1 MRVLHI
7 GKFHPPHP
15 GGIERCSTDLCVALC
30 TRGVS
35 TALLAHAEP
44 GRHRT
49 ERSDHDGIDVTLAA
63 CHGLALHTP
72 VSPGFPWLLHKT
84 IHRFNPDLLHLHVPN
99 PATFS
104 ALLTPAA
111 RKLPWVIHWH
121 ADIPLD
127 TRKRSLR
134 LAYRV
139 YRPWEQALLRR
150 ATAVIATSQPYLDSS
165 DALAPWRAKTTVI
178 PLGIAPVDV
187 GRPTHVECGS
197 RPAREARNTKASS
210 PTDPPSPRPSP
221 ASGRGGAQ
229 ASPQPSALSPR
240 LDRPQPSALSPWA
253 EWPPGKLRV
262 LAVGR
267 LSYFK
272 GFDVLLRALA
282 HVPDA
287 SLLLIGDGECRQSLQ
302 QLANELGIGARV
314 RFAGRIDMD
323 AAGEAAI
330 VAAYASADI
339 FCLPST
345 ERAES
350 FGLVLLE
357 AMRARLPVIASA
369 IPGSGVGFVVQDGQ
383 TGLMVAPGDARA
395 LAAALHRLAA
405 DPAERDRFGNAGA
418 ERWREHFTLDRITD
432 QVLRLYESILSPHAV
447 RVTTTPAG

>member
-15 GGIERCSTDLCVALC
+15 GGIERCSADLCAALSA
-30 TRGVS
+30 RGVG

-44 GRHRT
+44 GTHRT
-49 ERSDHDGIDVTLAA
+49 QRRDHDGIDVTLAA

-72 VSPGFPWLLHKT
+72 VSPGFPWLLQKT
-84 IHRFNPDLLHLHVPN
+84 IRRFKPDLLHLHVPN
-99 PATFS
+99 PAAFS
-104 ALLTPAA
+104 ALLIPAA
-111 RKLPWVIHWH
+111 RKLPWVVHWH

-134 LAYRV
+134 LAYRI
-139 YRPWEQALLRR
+139 YRPWEQALLSR
-150 ATAVIATSQPYLDSS
+150 ASSVIATSQPYLDSS
-165 DALAPWRAKTTVI
+165 EALKPWRAKTTVI
-178 PLGIAPVDV
+178 PLGIAAID
-187 GRPTHVECGS
+187 S
-197 RPAREARNTKASS
+197 
-210 PTDPPSPRPSP
+210 
-221 ASGRGGAQ
+221 
-229 ASPQPSALSPR
+229 ASPQPSALSP
-240 LDRPQPSALSPWA
+240 PA
-253 EWPPGKLRV
+253 WPPGKVRI

-282 HVPDA
+282 AVDDA
-287 SLLLIGDGECRQSLQ
+287 SLLLIGDGECRRPLE
-302 QLANELGIGARV
+302 QLANELGIDARV

-330 VAAYASADI
+330 GAAYASADI

-369 IPGSGVGFVVQDGQ
+369 IPGSGVGFVVQDGR
-383 TGLMVAPGDARA
+383 TGLLIAPGDARA
-395 LAAALHRLAA
+395 LTTALRRLAA
-405 DPAERDRFGNAGA
+405 DHAERDRFGSDG
-418 ERWREHFTLDRITD
+418 ERRWREHFTLDRITD
-432 QVLRLYESILSPHAV
+432 QVLRLYESTLEQRAA
-447 RVTTTPAG
+447 RATATPAG

>member
-15 GGIERCSTDLCVALC
+15 GGIERCSADLCAALSA
-30 TRGVS
+30 RGVG

-44 GRHRT
+44 GTHRT
-49 ERSDHDGIDVTLAA
+49 QRRDHDGIDVTLAA

-72 VSPGFPWLLHKT
+72 VSPGFPWLLQKT
-84 IHRFNPDLLHLHVPN
+84 IRRFKPDLLHLHVPN
-99 PATFS
+99 PAAFS
-104 ALLTPAA
+104 ALLIPAA
-111 RKLPWVIHWH
+111 RKLPWVVHWH

-134 LAYRV
+134 LAYRI
-139 YRPWEQALLRR
+139 YRPWEQALLSR
-150 ATAVIATSQPYLDSS
+150 ASSVIATSQPYLDSS
-165 DALAPWRAKTTVI
+165 EALKPWRAKTTVI
-178 PLGIAPVDV
+178 PLGIAAID
-187 GRPTHVECGS
+187 S
-197 RPAREARNTKASS
+197 
-210 PTDPPSPRPSP
+210 
-221 ASGRGGAQ
+221 
-229 ASPQPSALSPR
+229 ASPQPSALSP
-240 LDRPQPSALSPWA
+240 PA
-253 EWPPGKLRV
+253 WPPGKVRI

-282 HVPDA
+282 AVDDA
-287 SLLLIGDGECRQSLQ
+287 SLLLIGDGECRRPLE
-302 QLANELGIGARV
+302 QLANELGIDARV

-330 VAAYASADI
+330 GAAYASADI

-369 IPGSGVGFVVQDGQ
+369 IPGSGVGFVVQDGRS
-383 TGLMVAPGDARA
+383 GLLVAPGDAPA
-395 LAAALHRLAA
+395 LTTALRQLAA
-405 DPAERDRFGNAGA
+405 DHAERDRFGSDG
-418 ERWREHFTLDRITD
+418 ERRWREHFTLDRIAD
-432 QVLRLYESILSPHAV
+432 QVLRLYESTLEQRAA
-447 RVTTTPAG
+447 RATATPAG

>member
-15 GGIERCSTDLCVALC
+15 GGIERCSADLCAALSA
-30 TRGVS
+30 RGVG

-44 GRHRT
+44 GTHRT
-49 ERSDHDGIDVTLAA
+49 QRRDHDGIDVTLAA

-72 VSPGFPWLLHKT
+72 VSPGFPWLLQRT
-84 IHRFNPDLLHLHVPN
+84 IRRFKPDLLHLHVPN
-99 PATFS
+99 PAAFS
-104 ALLTPAA
+104 ALLIPAA
-111 RKLPWVIHWH
+111 RKLPWVVHWH

-134 LAYRV
+134 LAYRI

-150 ATAVIATSQPYLDSS
+150 ASSVIATSQPYLDSS
-165 DALAPWRAKTTVI
+165 EALKPWRAKTTVI
-178 PLGIAPVDV
+178 PLGIAAID
-187 GRPTHVECGS
+187 S
-197 RPAREARNTKASS
+197 
-210 PTDPPSPRPSP
+210 
-221 ASGRGGAQ
+221 
-229 ASPQPSALSPR
+229 ASPQPSALSP
-240 LDRPQPSALSPWA
+240 PA
-253 EWPPGKLRV
+253 WPPGKVRI

-282 HVPDA
+282 AVDDA
-287 SLLLIGDGECRQSLQ
+287 SLLLIGDGECRRPLE
-302 QLANELGIGARV
+302 QLANELGIDARV

-330 VAAYASADI
+330 GAAYASADI

-369 IPGSGVGFVVQDGQ
+369 IPGSGVGFVVQDGRS
-383 TGLMVAPGDARA
+383 GLLVAPGDAPA
-395 LAAALHRLAA
+395 LTTALRQLAA
-405 DPAERDRFGNAGA
+405 DHAERDRFGSDG
-418 ERWREHFTLDRITD
+418 ERRWREHFTLDRIAD
-432 QVLRLYESILSPHAV
+432 QVLRLYESTLEQRAA
-447 RVTTTPAG
+447 RATATPAG

>member
-15 GGIERCSTDLCVALC
+15 GGIERCSADLCAALSA
-30 TRGVS
+30 RGVG

-44 GRHRT
+44 GTHRT
-49 ERSDHDGIDVTLAA
+49 QRRDHDGIDVTLAA

-72 VSPGFPWLLHKT
+72 VSPGFPWLLQRT
-84 IHRFNPDLLHLHVPN
+84 IRRFKPDLLHLHVPN
-99 PATFS
+99 PAAFS
-104 ALLTPAA
+104 ALLIPAA
-111 RKLPWVIHWH
+111 RKLPWVVHWH

-134 LAYRV
+134 MAYRI
-139 YRPWEQALLRR
+139 YRPWEQALLSR
-150 ATAVIATSQPYLDSS
+150 ASSVIATSQPYLDSS
-165 DALAPWRAKTTVI
+165 EALKPWRAKTTVI
-178 PLGIAPVDV
+178 PLGIAAID
-187 GRPTHVECGS
+187 S
-197 RPAREARNTKASS
+197 
-210 PTDPPSPRPSP
+210 
-221 ASGRGGAQ
+221 
-229 ASPQPSALSPR
+229 ASPQPSALSP
-240 LDRPQPSALSPWA
+240 PA
-253 EWPPGKLRV
+253 WPPGKVRI

-282 HVPDA
+282 AVDDA
-287 SLLLIGDGECRQSLQ
+287 SLLLIGDGECRRPLE
-302 QLANELGIGARV
+302 QLANELGIDARV

-330 VAAYASADI
+330 GAAYASADI

-369 IPGSGVGFVVQDGQ
+369 IPGSGVGFVVQDGRS
-383 TGLMVAPGDARA
+383 GLLVAPGDAPA
-395 LAAALHRLAA
+395 LTTALRQLAA
-405 DPAERDRFGNAGA
+405 DHAERDRFGSDG
-418 ERWREHFTLDRITD
+418 ERRWREHFTLDRIAD
-432 QVLRLYESILSPHAV
+432 QVLRLYESTLEQRAA
-447 RVTTTPAG
+447 RATATPAG

>member
-15 GGIERCSTDLCVALC
+15 GGIERCSADLCTALSA
-30 TRGVS
+30 RGVG

-44 GRHRT
+44 GTHRAQ
-49 ERSDHDGIDVTLAA
+49 RLDHDGIDVTLAA

-72 VSPGFPWLLHKT
+72 VSPGFPWLLQKT
-84 IHRFNPDLLHLHVPN
+84 IRRFKPDLLHLHVPN
-99 PATFS
+99 PAAFS
-104 ALLTPAA
+104 ALLIPAA
-111 RKLPWVIHWH
+111 RKLPWVVHWH

-134 LAYRV
+134 LAYRI
-139 YRPWEQALLRR
+139 YRPWEQALLSR
-150 ATAVIATSQPYLDSS
+150 ASSVIATSQPYLDSS
-165 DALAPWRAKTTVI
+165 EALKPWRAKTTVI
-178 PLGIAPVDV
+178 PLGIAAID
-187 GRPTHVECGS
+187 S
-197 RPAREARNTKASS
+197 
-210 PTDPPSPRPSP
+210 
-221 ASGRGGAQ
+221 
-229 ASPQPSALSPR
+229 ASPQPSALSP
-240 LDRPQPSALSPWA
+240 PA
-253 EWPPGKLRV
+253 WPPGKVRI

-282 HVPDA
+282 AVDDA
-287 SLLLIGDGECRQSLQ
+287 SLLLIGDGECRRPLE
-302 QLANELGIGARV
+302 QLANELGIDARV

-330 VAAYASADI
+330 GAAYASADI

-369 IPGSGVGFVVQDGQ
+369 IPGSGVGFVVQDGRS
-383 TGLMVAPGDARA
+383 GLLVAPGDAPA
-395 LAAALHRLAA
+395 LTTALRQLDA
-405 DPAERDRFGNAGA
+405 DHAERDRFGSDG
-418 ERWREHFTLDRITD
+418 ERRWREHFTLDRIAD
-432 QVLRLYESILSPHAV
+432 QVLRLYESTLEQRAA
-447 RVTTTPAG
+447 RATATPAG

>member
-15 GGIERCSTDLCVALC
+15 GGIERCSADLCIALSA
-30 TRGVS
+30 RGVG

-44 GRHRT
+44 GTHRAQ
-49 ERSDHDGIDVTLAA
+49 RQDHDGIDVTLAA

-72 VSPGFPWLLHKT
+72 VSPGFPWLLQKT
-84 IHRFNPDLLHLHVPN
+84 IRRFKPDLLHLHVPN
-99 PATFS
+99 PAAFS
-104 ALLTPAA
+104 ALLIPAA
-111 RKLPWVIHWH
+111 RTLPWVVHWH

-134 LAYRV
+134 LAYRI

-150 ATAVIATSQPYLDSS
+150 ASSVIATSQPYLDSS
-165 DALAPWRAKTTVI
+165 EALKPWRAKATVI
-178 PLGIAPVDV
+178 PLGIAPIDSAGPQLSAVS
-187 GRPTHVECGS
+187 P
-197 RPAREARNTKASS
+197 PA
-210 PTDPPSPRPSP
+210 
-221 ASGRGGAQ
+221 
-229 ASPQPSALSPR
+229 
-240 LDRPQPSALSPWA
+240 
-253 EWPPGKLRV
+253 WPPGKLRI

-282 HVPDA
+282 DVDDA
-287 SLLLIGDGECRQSLQ
+287 SLVLIGDGECRRPLQ
-302 QLANELGIGARV
+302 QLAHDLGIEARV
-314 RFAGRIDMD
+314 HFAGRIDMD

-330 VAAYASADI
+330 GAAYASADV

-369 IPGSGVGFVVQDGQ
+369 IPGSGVGFVVQDGRS
-383 TGLMVAPGDARA
+383 GLLIAPGDARA
-395 LAAALHRLAA
+395 LTAALRRLAA
-405 DPAERDRFGNAGA
+405 DHAERDRFGSDG
-418 ERWREHFTLDRITD
+418 ERRWREHFTLDRITD
-432 QVLRLYESILSPHAV
+432 QVLRLYESALEQRAAHA
-447 RVTTTPAG
+447 TAKPAG

>member
-1 MRVLHI
+1 MPRRAMRVLHI

-15 GGIERCSTDLCVALC
+15 GGIERCSADLCTALSG
-30 TRGVS
+30 RGIGM
-35 TALLAHAEP
+35 ALLAHAEP
-44 GRHRT
+44 GTHHT
-49 ERSDHDGIDVTLAA
+49 ERRDHDGIDVTLAA

-72 VSPGFPWLLHKT
+72 VSPGFPWLLQKT
-84 IHRFNPDLLHLHVPN
+84 IRRFNPDLLHLHVPN
-99 PATFS
+99 PAAFS
-104 ALLTPAA
+104 ALLIPAA

-134 LAYRV
+134 LAYRI

-165 DALAPWRAKTTVI
+165 KALAPWRAKTTVI
-178 PLGIAPVDV
+178 PLGIAPVDSPV
-187 GRPTHVECGS
+187 RHNGQGS
-197 RPAREARNTKASS
+197 MHRGGTS
-210 PTDPPSPRPSP
+210 PHTDVPPSPQPSP
-221 ASGRGGAQ
+221 ASGRGGR
-229 ASPQPSALSPR
+229 SPQPHASSPDLRPKTSILSP
-240 LDRPQPSALSPWA
+240 SV

-282 HVPDA
+282 GVPDA
-287 SLLLIGDGECRQSLQ
+287 SLLLIGDGECRQTLQ
-302 QLANELGIGARV
+302 QLANELGIEARV

-330 VAAYASADI
+330 VGAYASADV

-405 DPAERDRFGNAGA
+405 DSAERDRFGNAGA

-432 QVLRLYESILSPHAV
+432 QVLRLYESILSPQAV
-447 RVTTTPAG
+447 RATATPAG

>member
-15 GGIERCSTDLCVALC
+15 GGIERCSADLCAALSA
-30 TRGVS
+30 RGVG

-44 GRHRT
+44 GTHRT
-49 ERSDHDGIDVTLAA
+49 QRRDHDGIDVTLAA

-72 VSPGFPWLLHKT
+72 VSPGFPWLLQKT
-84 IHRFNPDLLHLHVPN
+84 IRRFKPDLLHLHVPN
-99 PATFS
+99 PAAFS
-104 ALLTPAA
+104 ALLIPAA
-111 RKLPWVIHWH
+111 RKLPWVVHWH

-134 LAYRV
+134 MAYRI
-139 YRPWEQALLRR
+139 YRPWEQALLSR
-150 ATAVIATSQPYLDSS
+150 ASSVIATSQPYLDSS
-165 DALAPWRAKTTVI
+165 EALKPWRAKTTVI
-178 PLGIAPVDV
+178 PLGIAAID
-187 GRPTHVECGS
+187 S
-197 RPAREARNTKASS
+197 
-210 PTDPPSPRPSP
+210 
-221 ASGRGGAQ
+221 
-229 ASPQPSALSPR
+229 ASPQPSALSP
-240 LDRPQPSALSPWA
+240 PA
-253 EWPPGKLRV
+253 WPPGKVRI

-282 HVPDA
+282 AVDDA
-287 SLLLIGDGECRQSLQ
+287 SLLLIGDGECRRPLE
-302 QLANELGIGARV
+302 QLANELGIDARV

-330 VAAYASADI
+330 GAAYASADI

-369 IPGSGVGFVVQDGQ
+369 IPGSGVGFVVQDGRS
-383 TGLMVAPGDARA
+383 GLLVAPGDAPA
-395 LAAALHRLAA
+395 LTTALRQLAA
-405 DPAERDRFGNAGA
+405 DHAERDRFGSDG
-418 ERWREHFTLDRITD
+418 ERRWREHFTLDRIAD
-432 QVLRLYESILSPHAV
+432 QVLRLYESTLEQRAA
-447 RVTTTPAG
+447 RATATPAG

>member
-15 GGIERCSTDLCVALC
+15 GGIERCSADLCAALSA
-30 TRGVS
+30 RGVD

-44 GRHRT
+44 GTR
-49 ERSDHDGIDVTLAA
+49 RSQRQDHDGIDVTLAA

-72 VSPGFPWLLHKT
+72 VSPAFPWLLQKT
-84 IHRFNPDLLHLHVPN
+84 IRRFKPDLLHLHVPN
-99 PATFS
+99 PAVFS
-104 ALLTPAA
+104 ALLIPAA
-111 RKLPWVIHWH
+111 RKLPWVVHWH

-134 LAYRV
+134 LAYRI

-150 ATAVIATSQPYLDSS
+150 AASVIATSQAYLDSS
-165 DALAPWRAKTTVI
+165 EALTPWRAKTTVI
-178 PLGIAPVDV
+178 PLGIAPVPAPSRSDV
-187 GRPTHVECGS
+187 
-197 RPAREARNTKASS
+197 
-210 PTDPPSPRPSP
+210 PPSPQPST
-221 ASGRGGAQ
+221 ASGRGGN
-229 ASPQPSALSPR
+229 SPQPSGLTPIPTS
-240 LDRPQPSALSPWA
+240 
-253 EWPPGKLRV
+253 WPPGCVRI

-282 HVPDA
+282 DVEDA
-287 SLLLIGDGECRQSLQ
+287 SLLLIGDGECRRPLQ

-330 VAAYASADI
+330 VDAYASADI

-369 IPGSGVGFVVQDGQ
+369 ISGSGVGFVVQEGR
-383 TGLMVAPGDARA
+383 TGLLVPPGDARA
-395 LAAALHRLAA
+395 LAAALRRLAA
-405 DPAERDRFGNAGA
+405 DHAERDRFGSAGA
-418 ERWREHFTLDRITD
+418 QRWREHFTLDLTTD
-432 QVLRLYESILSPHAV
+432 QVLHLYESILAQRAV
-447 RVTTTPAG
+447 RATAKPAG